1 MFRNWFEILLAK
13 AYISMTIDLQNIATA
28 SHELTEGNLL
38 ACHFFHT
45 IQYPFAAV
53 IRIRGFIWNPFAR
66 FLVIHVV
73 IGLPN
78 RHVVHVR
85 VERSAKVETHI
96 TVFPVVLESDFG
108 AGMYDIEYSL
118 VNCVCS
124 PEDSST

>member
-1 MFRNWFEILLAK
+1 
-13 AYISMTIDLQNIATA
+13 MTIDLQNIATA

-85 VERSAKVETHI
+85 VERSTKVETHVTTFHI
-96 TVFPVVLESDFG
+96 VSDSESS
-108 AGMYDIEYSL
+108 AWMYNLKYSL
-118 VNCVCS
+118 VNCVGS
-124 PEDSST
+124 PEDSSA